1 MSSEQQRP
9 KTAQNKKKGRLQ
21 FDFSTTQDLF
31 ISTKGRVLRNLYKKL
46 DQIADI
52 EKGVRKGEIQPT
64 DT

>member
-1 MSSEQQRP
+1 MRP
-9 KTAQNKKKGRLQ
+9 KTAHSQGKKKGRLQ
-21 FDFSTTQDLF
+21 FDFSTIQDLF
-31 ISTKGRVLRNLYKKL
+31 ISTKGRILRNLYKKL